1 MASPPGPPADP
12 RCPRRRRATPALLA
26 VVAAVAAAG
35 LSPRAHADGMRTPS
49 ARSLTVAQNTP
60 GASADA
66 ATAPTAAIAAARL
79 RELVPAQIG
88 AWKRSSLT
96 SPAQRRRG
104 AAEEG
109 ASALARFRHGRIE
122 ATLTISD
129 LAGLSG
135 AAQPAQWRGEPVE
148 RDTDDG
154 REKLYQ
160 EAGHTVREWAA
171 RSGAR
176 REVSLILANG
186 IVIAAAA
193 EQAEMA
199 ALKQLAD
206 GIDLQRAAALRP

>member
-12 RCPRRRRATPALLA
+12 RCPRRRLAVLVLLA
-26 VVAAVAAAG
+26 AAAAVG
-35 LSPRAHADGMRTPS
+35 PSPRAHADGMRPSS
-49 ARSLTVAQNTP
+49 ARSLTVAQNT
-60 GASADA
+60 S
-66 ATAPTAAIAAARL
+66 TAAAGAAAAPAAPIAAAQL
-79 RELVPAQIG
+79 RELVPAQVG
-88 AWKRSSLT
+88 PWKRTSLS

-109 ASALARFRHGRIE
+109 ASALARFRQGRVE

-135 AAQPAQWRGEPVE
+135 VAQPAQWRGEPVE

-171 RSGAR
+171 RAGTQ

-186 IVIAAAA
+186 IVVAAAA
-193 EQAEMA
+193 ERAEMA